1 MGALALGLATFAV
14 GAAQSVAG
22 YAAQKSEA
30 AANKAN
36 ARQAWANNQT
46 QLTLRSM
53 QEEDA
58 LRQKQRQSLIEEAQ
72 VSAETQ
78 ASAASAGVSG
88 ISLDNLLSDVSRRAA
103 TNRETERENT
113 RMTLMQIKEERKGVN
128 AKGQS
133 QINSVPKPTG
143 LSLVAGV
150 GGAALSGASSYAKYS
165 RM

>member
-1 MGALALGLATFAV
+1 MGALALGIATFAV
-14 GAAQSVAG
+14 GAAQSVVSYG
-22 YAAQKSEA
+22 AQKAEY
-30 AANKAN
+30 AANKEN

-46 QLTLRSM
+46 QLTLRAM

-78 ASAASAGVSG
+78 VSAAASGVAG
-88 ISLDNLLSDVSRRAA
+88 ISVENLLADVSRRAA
-103 TNRETERENT
+103 TNREVEKENT
-113 RMTLMQIKEERKGVN
+113 RMTLQQIREERKGIN

-133 QINSVPKPTG
+133 QINSVAKPTG
-143 LSLVAGV
+143 LSLVAGL
-150 GGAALSGASSYAKYS
+150 GGAALSGATSYSKYS